1 MNSNVQ
7 TYFSVDIK
15 KHPGTNKVTIETTVT
30 MRNFPKRI
38 SNPTHKET
46 ESNEEETTTTE
57 GEAESTDEKENVTES
72 ANCPLRQDTK
82 HRLQRLGVLY
92 SGKVTF

>member
-1 MNSNVQ
+1 M
-7 TYFSVDIK
+7 
-15 KHPGTNKVTIETTVT
+15 TIETTVT
-30 MRNFPKRI
+30 MRNFPKRT

-57 GEAESTDEKENVTES
+57 GEAESTDEKENVTEP
-72 ANCPLRQDTK
+72 ANCPLRHDTK

-92 SGKVTF
+92 SGKVTLQLL